1 MSSAFAWQAG
11 LLAVIGMLA
20 GFINVLAGGG
30 SLLTL
35 PALIFLG
42 LPAATANGTNRIA
55 ILSQN
60 IFAAS
65 SFRRHGVLSIRLA
78 LLCTIPALIGSYFGA
93 NLAITIVEQLFQR
106 LLAVIMIGVLVFN
119 TLDPMKR
126 WRHTDL
132 NLTRWRIATL
142 LLCFFVIGVY
152 GGFVQAGVGFLIISA
167 LLAQGL
173 DLVRINAIKVFVV
186 GVFTLVALAVF
197 IEHGQVNFGLG
208 LALAAGNSIGGIIAT
223 RMAINKG
230 HDWIKNIVS
239 LTILCFAIKLLLG
252 V

>member
-1 MSSAFAWQAG
+1 MPGVTATFAWQAG
-11 LLAVIGMLA
+11 LLAAIGLLA
-20 GFINVLAGGG
+20 GFLNVLAGGG

-60 IFAAS
+60 IFATT
-65 SFRRHGVLSIRLA
+65 SFRRHGVLPLKLA
-78 LLCTIPALIGSYFGA
+78 LLCTVPALLGSYLGA
-93 NLAITIVEQLFQR
+93 NLAITIDDQLFQR
-106 LLAVIMIGVLVFN
+106 LLAVIMLGVLLFN
-119 TLDPMKR
+119 TLDPMQR
-126 WRHTDL
+126 WRRTELHL
-132 NLTRWRIATL
+132 SRRRIAAL

-173 DLVRINAIKVFVV
+173 DLVRINAVKVFVI
-186 GVFTLVALAVF
+186 GIFTLVALAVF
-197 IEHGQVNFGLG
+197 IQHSQVNYGLG

-223 RMAINKG
+223 RMAIN
-230 HDWIKNIVS
+230 
-239 LTILCFAIKLLLG
+239 
-252 V
+252 

>member
-1 MSSAFAWQAG
+1 MTATFAWQAG
-11 LLAVIGMLA
+11 LLAAIGLLA

-65 SFRRHGVLSIRLA
+65 SFRRHGVLPLKLA
-78 LLCTIPALIGSYFGA
+78 LLCTGPALLGSYLGA
-93 NLAITIVEQLFQR
+93 NLAITIDEQLFQR
-106 LLAVIMIGVLVFN
+106 LLAGIMIGVLIFN
-119 TLDPMKR
+119 AVDPMKR
-126 WRHTDL
+126 WRRTDL
-132 NLTRWRIATL
+132 HLNRWRIAAL
-142 LLCFFVIGVY
+142 LLCFFAIGVY

-186 GVFTLVALAVF
+186 GIFTLVALAVF
-197 IEHGQVNFGLG
+197 IQHGQVNYGLG
-208 LALAAGNSIGGIIAT
+208 LALAAGNSIGGIIAS

-230 HDWIKNIVS
+230 HNWIKKIVS
-239 LTILCFAIKLLLG
+239 LTVLAFAIKLLIG
-252 V
+252 

>member
-1 MSSAFAWQAG
+1 MTATFAWQCGFLALIG
-11 LLAVIGMLA
+11 LLA

-35 PALIFLG
+35 PTLIFLG

-65 SFRRHGVLSIRLA
+65 SFRRHGVLPLRLA
-78 LLCTIPALIGSYFGA
+78 LLCTVPALAGSYFGA
-93 NLAITIVEQLFQR
+93 NLAITIDEQLFQR

-126 WRHTDL
+126 WRCAELHL
-132 NLTRWRIATL
+132 NRWRIAAL
-142 LLCFFVIGVY
+142 LLCFFAIGVY

-186 GVFTLVALAVF
+186 GIFTLVALAVF
-197 IEHGQVNFGLG
+197 IQHQQVNFGLG
-208 LALAAGNSIGGIIAT
+208 LALAAGNSIGGTIAT

-230 HDWIKNIVS
+230 HDWIKNVVS
-239 LTILCFAIKLLLG
+239 LTILCFAIKLLLA
-252 V
+252 

>member
-1 MSSAFAWQAG
+1 MSDTFVWQAG
-11 LLAVIGMLA
+11 LLVTIGLLA

-35 PALIFLG
+35 PVLIFLG

-60 IFAAS
+60 IFAAT
-65 SFRRHGVLSIRLA
+65 SFRRHGVLPLRLA
-78 LLCTIPALIGSYFGA
+78 LLCTVPALLGSYLGA
-93 NLAITIVEQLFQR
+93 NLAITIDDQLFQQ
-106 LLAVIMIGVLVFN
+106 LLAGIMIGVLLFN
-119 TLDPMKR
+119 TIDPMKR
-126 WRHTDL
+126 WRRTEIQL
-132 NLTRWRIATL
+132 NRWRIATL
-142 LLCFFVIGVY
+142 LLCFFAIGVY

-186 GVFTLVALAVF
+186 GIFTLVALAVF
-197 IEHGQVNFGLG
+197 IQHGQVNFGLG
-208 LALAAGNSIGGIIAT
+208 LALAAGNSIGGTIAT

-230 HDWIKNIVS
+230 HDWIKKVVS
-239 LTILCFAIKLLLG
+239 LTVLAFAIKLLLG
-252 V
+252 

>member
-1 MSSAFAWQAG
+1 MSATFIWQAS
-11 LLAVIGMLA
+11 LLAAIGLLA

-60 IFAAS
+60 IFAAT
-65 SFRRHGVLSIRLA
+65 SFRRHGVLPLRLA
-78 LLCTIPALIGSYFGA
+78 LLCTAPALIGSYLGA
-93 NLAITIVEQLFQR
+93 NLAVTVDDQLFQR
-106 LLAVIMIGVLVFN
+106 LLAGIMLGVLLFN
-119 TLDPMKR
+119 TLDPMKH
-126 WRHTDL
+126 WRRAEPHL
-132 NLTRWRIATL
+132 NRRRIATL
-142 LLCFFVIGVY
+142 ILCFFAIGIY

-173 DLVRINAIKVFVV
+173 DLVKINAIKVFVV
-186 GVFTLVALAVF
+186 GIFTLVALAVF
-197 IEHGQVNFGLG
+197 IQHGQVNYGLG
-208 LALAAGNSIGGIIAT
+208 LALAAGNSIGGTIAT

-230 HDWIKNIVS
+230 HDWIKKVVS
-239 LTILCFAIKLLLG
+239 LTMLAFAVKLLIG
-252 V
+252 